1 MRLTTTSAGDSVRPA
16 ERYLLPYEHLLVAVR
31 YHPAIL
37 LRSILVVLAGLA
49 AALSAPLELSG
60 NVLLVIWLAWGVL
73 FFRLTWKIIKWWLGL
88 FIATSER
95 ILVVSGVLARD
106 VAMIPYPQFIDI
118 NYERSGTGRLLGYG
132 SFILDVTDQ
141 DVPTWKIDFLPF
153 PEQLFLE
160 VFSAV
165 GPYLPDE
172 SEGE

>member
-1 MRLTTTSAGDSVRPA
+1 MRLTTSVGDSVRPA
-16 ERYLLPYEHLLVAVR
+16 DRYLLPYEHPLVAVR

-37 LRSILVVLAGLA
+37 LRPTLVVLAGLV

-60 NVLLVIWLAWGVL
+60 NVLLAVWLAWGVL
-73 FFRLTWKIIKWWLGL
+73 LFGLTWKIIRWWVGL

-106 VAMIPYPQFIDI
+106 VAMIPYSQFIDI
-118 NYERSGTGRLLGYG
+118 NLERSGIGRSLGYG
-132 SFILDVTDQ
+132 SFILDVADQ

-165 GPYLPDE
+165 DPYLPDE
-172 SEGE
+172 SVSE